1 MQSTLFISLAGILA
15 FALSAFCGGGAGLIL
30 LPLLGLALPTAQV
43 PAALSLG
50 TASSS
55 LSRLYLFRK
64 SIHWGL
70 SRRFIP
76 AALPAC
82 WLGVFMLSRLEPVY
96 LELAL
101 SLFLL
106 SNVSLLWPRQSEAF
120 RADQSPESWRAVAI
134 GAAAGFL
141 SGLTGA
147 VGVLFNGFYFR
158 CGLSKEQ
165 IVATRASNEI
175 WLHLLKLYLYWR
187 YGLLS
192 VECLRIGLAIAVSA
206 LAANFLVKSWL
217 GRFSEAAFRRLG
229 YAAMVVSGYFMMAG
243 CLHKLEARAGLQHNQ
258 EGHLEAKL
266 EWRRSRF
273 IEVDFQEFEI
283 EQNLFQPQKRS

>member
-1 MQSTLFISLAGILA
+1 MPTFTLILLAGVLA

-50 TASSS
+50 TATSSI
-55 LSRLYLFRK
+55 SRLYLFRR

-96 LELAL
+96 LELGL

-106 SNVSLLWPRQSEAF
+106 SNVSMFMRRQGQVF
-120 RADQSPESWRAVAI
+120 RADQSPEGWPSAAV
-134 GAAAGFL
+134 GAAAGFI

-158 CGLSKEQ
+158 CGLSKDE
-165 IVATRASNEI
+165 IVATRAANEVL
-175 WLHLLKLYLYWR
+175 LHLLKLYLYWR
-187 YGLLS
+187 YGLLTAGALK
-192 VECLRIGLAIAVSA
+192 VGLAVALSA
-206 LAANFLVKSWL
+206 LTANYLVKALL
-217 GRFSEAAFRRLG
+217 GGCSDAAFRRLG
-229 YAAMVVSGYFMMAG
+229 YAAMVLSGYFMLAG
-243 CLHKLEARAGLQHNQ
+243 CLHKLEARAGLQHNE

-273 IEVDFQEFEI
+273 IEVDFQELEI
-283 EQNLFQPQKRS
+283 EQNLLQFSGSS